1 MVFMLIGILI
11 IFLVA
16 GFALW
21 LIMKLVSRP
30 IRFSHAFALAMYAYT
45 FIFLFDII
53 LIAFGRGGFG
63 IIPSVFLIVAIV
75 CFPLFL
81 RHENK

>member
-1 MVFMLIGILI
+1 MLIGILI

-21 LIMKLVSRP
+21 LIMKLASRP

-45 FIFLFDII
+45 FIFLLDIV
-53 LIAFGRGGFG
+53 LIVLGHGGFG
-63 IIPSVFLIVAIV
+63 FISSVFLTVAIV
-75 CFPLFL
+75 CFPLFF